1 MKTVRLPAVP
11 EREHPKAGA
20 GGGNHTVCAETL
32 ACPDR
37 GRPSFFPGARAIL
50 EIRTRQP
57 DGNFHIETGSHV
69 PTYDVRVHLVKIG
82 PLVLCAFSGELFA
95 STGLSIK
102 HLFPGEEVIVINH
115 DCSLMANSGY
125 IFEDDLIRRIEHSAV
140 HVHIP
145 GYDEESH
152 LLPGYI
158 VPSLL
163 RLTEDLHRRAAEE
176 TAD

>member
-1 MKTVRLPAVP
+1 MGTTLFVRKRPLVLT
-11 EREHPKAGA
+11 EAG
-20 GGGNHTVCAETL
+20 L
-32 ACPDR
+32 R
-37 GRPSFFPGARAIL
+37 FSQGARAIL

-82 PLVLCAFSGELFA
+82 SLVLCAFSGELFA

-102 HLFPGEEVIVINH
+102 HLFPREEVIVINQ

-125 IFEDDLIRRIEHSAV
+125 IFEDDLIRRIEHSTV

-163 RLTEDLHRRAAEE
+163 RLTENLHRRAAEE